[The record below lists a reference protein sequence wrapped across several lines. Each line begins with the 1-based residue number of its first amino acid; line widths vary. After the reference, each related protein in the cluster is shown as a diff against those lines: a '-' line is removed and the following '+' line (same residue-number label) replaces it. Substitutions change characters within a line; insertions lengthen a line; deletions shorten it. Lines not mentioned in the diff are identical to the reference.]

1 MNEPARYPQT
11 LEPAGQWVKRAACAR
26 LDNPEVMFPGTI
38 PEDIA
43 AARTVCQGCPVY
55 RACLRDVITQ
65 ERSARADTRRGV
77 RAGLTGSERL
87 AVYRTLRRQGR
98 I

>member
-1 MNEPARYPQT
+1 MKSGYAPDTHSTPPTWHR
-11 LEPAGQWVKRAACAR
+11 LAACAQ
-26 LDNPEVMFPGTI
+26 LDDPEVMFPGTI
-38 PEDIA
+38 PADIE
-43 AARTVCQGCPVY
+43 AARAVCKDCPVY

-65 ERSARADTRRGV
+65 ERAARAELRYGV